1 MLNSVVKRV
10 LYDNIS
16 TTDNTAAH
24 SVGTSSSAYSGT
36 RLEGKS
42 GSTQTSRS
50 MAKRML
56 AMLGLMLLF
65 IAAIGGW
72 KWWQINT
79 GKAQAAKFAP
89 PPAAVTTAV
98 AKTERWQPVLSAV
111 GSLKAV
117 NGVTVSTDLA
127 GIISQIAFQSGAK
140 VKKGDLLVKL
150 DSSQEEAALHTAE
163 ARRDL
168 AKLSLDRQRNLRSSG
183 AVSQSDYDAADSEF
197 HQASGVV
204 DAANALI
211 ARKTIVAPFD

>member
-1 MLNSVVKRV
+1 
-10 LYDNIS
+10 
-16 TTDNTAAH
+16 
-24 SVGTSSSAYSGT
+24 
-36 RLEGKS
+36 
-42 GSTQTSRS
+42 

-65 IAAIGGW
+65 ILAIGGW
-72 KWWQINT
+72 KWWQIHA

-127 GIISQIAFQSGAK
+127 GIISQISFQSGAK

-150 DSSQEEAALHTAE
+150 DSSQE
-163 ARRDL
+163 
-168 AKLSLDRQRNLRSSG
+168 
-183 AVSQSDYDAADSEF
+183 
-197 HQASGVV
+197 
-204 DAANALI
+204 
-211 ARKTIVAPFD
+211 

>member
-1 MLNSVVKRV
+1 
-10 LYDNIS
+10 
-16 TTDNTAAH
+16 
-24 SVGTSSSAYSGT
+24 
-36 RLEGKS
+36 
-42 GSTQTSRS
+42 

-140 VKKGDLLVKL
+140 VKKGDPVG
-150 DSSQEEAALHTAE
+150 QTGQF
-163 ARRDL
+163 ARRSRI
-168 AKLSLDRQRNLRSSG
+168 AYRGSAPGPGKTESRPPAQSRSSG

-211 ARKTIVAPFD
+211 ARKTIVAPFDGILGNPDRSTSVNTWMSAHPSCRYSRPTRSM